1 MVQTAKVQNI
11 SVREIGP
18 NPHNPRRLFD
28 EKPMQILQESVE
40 KLGILVPVTLYE
52 APKGHR
58 PPNERF
64 ILLDGERRWRV
75 AQQLYITE
83 VPAIIVEPPSDTQN
97 ILTMFHIHNVR
108 EGWQLMPTAL
118 KLQTLIDQLQET
130 NERKLSELTKLTVS
144 QIRRCKILLTFP
156 RKFQEMMLAPPNER
170 MKADFFI
177 ELDRIRRPAL
187 EERFQPWISR
197 GDRRCIQ
204 LLLDKY
210 LNEVITAVTD
220 FRQLAEIYRA
230 SKTIRQRNK
239 LISEFDKFL
248 DNPEM
253 GIEDIVVPGATFA
266 REAKEIHRSAK
277 RLFSQI
283 NEIDID
289 VIASDIALINTLRR
303 LSKMLHDKLEGGLL
317 VGVRD
322 AADNENSD

>member
-11 SVREIGP
+11 PVHEIAP

-28 EKPMQILQESVE
+28 EEPMQVLSESVQ

-52 APKGHR
+52 APRGHR
-58 PPNERF
+58 PLNERF

-75 AQQLYITE
+75 AQRLKISQ

-118 KLQTLIDQLQET
+118 KLQTLMHQLQET

-156 RKFQEMMLAPPNER
+156 RKFQEMMLAPPDER

-187 EERFQPWISR
+187 EDKFQPWVGR
-197 GDRRCIQ
+197 GDRNCIQ

-210 LNEVITAVTD
+210 RTEVITAVTD
-220 FRQLAEIYRA
+220 FRQLAEVYRA
-230 SKTIRQRNK
+230 STTARQRTK
-239 LISEFDKFL
+239 LISEFNKFL
-248 DNPEM
+248 DDPEM
-253 GIEDIVVPGATFA
+253 GIDDIVVPGATFA

-283 NEIDID
+283 DEIDIEA
-289 VIASDIALINTLRR
+289 IASDIALINTLRR
-303 LSKMLHDKLEGGLL
+303 LTKMLQEKLEGGLL
-317 VGVRD
+317 VGVKD
-322 AADNENSD
+322 AADENSD